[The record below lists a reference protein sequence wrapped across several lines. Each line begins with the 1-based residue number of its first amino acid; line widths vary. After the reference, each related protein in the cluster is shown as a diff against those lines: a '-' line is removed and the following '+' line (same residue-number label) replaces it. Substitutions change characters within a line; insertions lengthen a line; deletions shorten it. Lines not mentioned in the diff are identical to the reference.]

1 MNKIN
6 YTNVGDYKL
15 PNLTVT
21 TKQYHIGKYGM
32 LHRTFIKQNHP
43 IFYATMLMNGTLLEY
58 LEQLDH
64 KAKNRV
70 DKIIAEKAKEQG
82 VTEKLKAENQMLW
95 VGLMNNI
102 KNQSEEIVYKEIVYN
117 KDASK
122 I

>member
-6 YTNVGDYKL
+6 YTQVGDYEL
-15 PNLTVT
+15 PDLALP

-43 IFYATMLMNGTLLEY
+43 TFYTTMLMKGTLLEY

-70 DKIIAEKAKEQG
+70 DKLIAKKAKEQG
-82 VTEKLKAENQMLW
+82 VTERLKAKNQMLW

-102 KNQSEEIVYKEIVYN
+102 KAQAEEIVYKEIVYN
-117 KDASK
+117 RMAVK
-122 I
+122 